1 MPIYAIVLGWFP
13 LFTPHGQCCVSVDRE
28 TPNCL
33 HTSTPE
39 LRFLL
44 HR

>member
-1 MPIYAIVLGWFP
+1 YAIVLHWFP
-13 LFTPHGQCCVSVDRE
+13 LFFLHGQCCISVDRG